1 MDEFSE
7 ISCHN
12 SGTHALQ
19 SMIEIVNLNGEED
32 LIKDAVKN
40 HILKLSFVNL
50 LNNFR
55 TQMALM

>member
-1 MDEFSE
+1 MDDFSE

-19 SMIEIVNLNGEED
+19 SMIEIINLNGEED

-40 HILKLSFVNL
+40 NILTLSFVNM
-50 LNNFR
+50 LNNCR
-55 TQMALM
+55 IQMALM